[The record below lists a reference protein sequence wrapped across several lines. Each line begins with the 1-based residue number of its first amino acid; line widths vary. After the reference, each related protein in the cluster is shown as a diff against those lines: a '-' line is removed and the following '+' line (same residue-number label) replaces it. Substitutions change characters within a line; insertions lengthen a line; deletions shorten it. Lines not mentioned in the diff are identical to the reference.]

1 MQDSCFRVDLEDGS
15 LAEESLDSSQAQDT
29 LEDEYPTETKSK
41 TEEEQIMTLF
51 SINNDDSRFGL
62 FC

>member
-1 MQDSCFRVDLEDGS
+1 MQDSCFSVDLEDGS

-29 LEDEYPTETKSK
+29 PEDEIPTETKSK

>member
-15 LAEESLDSSQAQDT
+15 LAEESLDSSQALVT
-29 LEDEYPTETKSK
+29 PEDEYLTETKSK

>member
-15 LAEESLDSSQAQDT
+15 LAEESLDSSQAQVT
-29 LEDEYPTETKSK
+29 PEDEYRTEIKSK

>member
-1 MQDSCFRVDLEDGS
+1 MEDGS

-29 LEDEYPTETKSK
+29 PEDEIPTETKSK

>member
-15 LAEESLDSSQAQDT
+15 LAEESLDSSQAQVT
-29 LEDEYPTETKSK
+29 PEDEYLTKTKSK